1 MNRKHYFDCIVSKL
15 SALATEIEIR
25 GKLNYL
31 DLHVHS
37 ENFYM
42 HFFNELFGWKLQNLN
57 TFKQNAESIDLIDHN
72 NKIVIQ
78 VSATATKKKV
88 ESALTKDLSTYA
100 GYAFKFISI
109 AKDASSLRSKTF
121 THPHQLK
128 FVPKN
133 DIYDIPSILK
143 YIGSLS
149 AIDQRRIAAF
159 IKTELCTEVDPQK
172 IETNLATIIN
182 IFAKEEWDWNDTAVE
197 TIPFKIDDKIDH
209 NNIVDAR
216 VVIDD
221 YKVHY
226 NRVDKMYGEFDKI
239 GNSKSR
245 SVLDAMRGVYL
256 AQKNQSSGDALF
268 FDIVELVAG
277 KIQKSANYVAIPI
290 EELDLCVNILVVD
303 AFIRCKIFNNPIGY
317 ADAAS

>member
-1 MNRKHYFDCIVSKL
+1 MVRKHYFDYIVSKL
-15 SALATEIEIR
+15 SALASEIEIR

-37 ENFYM
+37 ENFYL

-57 TFKQNAESIDLIDHN
+57 AVKQNAEAIDLIDHN

-78 VSATATKKKV
+78 VSATATKEKV
-88 ESALTKDLSTYA
+88 ESALTKDLSTYT
-100 GYAFKFISI
+100 GYFFKFISI
-109 AKDASSLRSKTF
+109 SKDADSLRSKSF
-121 THPHQLK
+121 TNPHQLT

-143 YIGSLS
+143 HIGSLS

-159 IKTELCTEVDPQK
+159 IKTELGAEVDPHK
-172 IETNLATIIN
+172 LESNLAAIIN

-209 NNIVDAR
+209 NTIVDAR
-216 VVIDD
+216 VIIDD

-226 NRVDKMYGEFDKI
+226 NRVDKIYGEFDKI

-245 SVLDAMRGVYL
+245 SVLDAMRDVYL
-256 AQKNQSSGDALF
+256 AQKNQFSGDALF
-268 FDIVELVAG
+268 FEIIETVANR
-277 KIQKSANYVAIPI
+277 IQKSANFVAIPV

-303 AFIRCKIFNNPIGY
+303 AFIRCKIFKNPLGY